1 MVNAFRVSN
10 SSPNA
15 MLSSS
20 GETQSFERATEVSSL
35 FRDFVQTEAVQ
46 LPLPG
51 SGDTWRRLTVLADW
65 ASRDLSLGRLCEGH
79 ADALAILA
87 EAGLRPVAGA
97 SYGVWTSRGSG
108 ATTFAERVEGGWR
121 LSGSKEFCSG
131 SRIVDRALVSA
142 VTSEG
147 YMLFDIDVPLHVDSV
162 VEGSWP
168 AVGMA
173 NSMSETLEF
182 TGPIIQNSQLVGP
195 AEFYVQRPGFWFG
208 GVGVASC
215 WFGGAVGLVNGLVE
229 WINAEPKE
237 SILVDLGVAVSELET
252 MRYALRDAA
261 REIDE
266 DPLDESRQAQCR
278 ALVIRHAVHRAALT
292 VLERVASAGGARPLC
307 HDESQSRRAADLYVY
322 LSQHHGNVDS
332 EELGRMLMTARSWSS
347 ASIHGE

>member
-1 MVNAFRVSN
+1 MSTTHFDEPPSDD
-10 SSPNA
+10 
-15 MLSSS
+15 
-20 GETQSFERATEVSSL
+20 RARELSSL
-35 FRDFVQTEAVQ
+35 FRDFVRIEAAQ

-51 SGDTWRRLTVLADW
+51 SGDTWRRFAILADW

-87 EAGLRPVAGA
+87 EAGLSPVAGA

-108 ATTFAERVEGGWR
+108 ATSFAERVEGGWR
-121 LSGSKEFCSG
+121 LSGTKEFCSG
-131 SRIVDRALVSA
+131 SRILDRALVSA

-147 YMLFDIDVPLHVDSV
+147 YMLFDVDATVQVSSV

-182 TGPIIQNSQLVGP
+182 AGPIIPNSQEVGP
-195 AEFYVQRPGFWFG
+195 PDFYLQRPGFWFG

-215 WFGGAVGLVNGLVE
+215 WFGGAVGLVNALVK
-229 WINAEPKE
+229 WINSEPRE
-237 SILVDLGVAVSELET
+237 SILIDLGVAVSELET
-252 MRYALRDAA
+252 MRYTLRDAA

-347 ASIHGE
+347 ASSHGE